1 MQKKVKSGKNKRLQH
16 ILSRIIKGYEPER
29 VYLFGSAAR
38 GDSDEYSDMDFAVI
52 ANSSLRFVDR
62 LLQSIRFVDDTC
74 ADILVY
80 TPAEFDEMVAKENAF
95 AANILKGRLLYEKQG

>member
-1 MQKKVKSGKNKRLQH
+1 MHVKKNGTGKRIRH
-16 ILSRIIKGYEPER
+16 ILGQLIKGYNPER
-29 VYLFGSAAR
+29 VYLFGSAAS
-38 GDSDEYSDMDFAVI
+38 GDDDEYSDVDFAVI
-52 ANSSLRFVDR
+52 AESSLTFVER
-62 LLQSIRFVDDTC
+62 LLQSIKVVDDYK